1 MAIRIRGNTKNM
13 PEQVDYERLKQI
25 SLFKE
30 LTDTELEI
38 VMRKVFEKPYKK
50 GSTLF
55 VEGMPG
61 EVLYIV
67 TVGGVE
73 ITKKTK
79 DRGEVEV
86 AQLGQGEIVGE
97 MSLIDSGA
105 RTATGKTSMDS
116 KLVVITKKSFNEILE
131 SDPAIAA
138 KILMELLRIVN
149 KRLRV
154 TDKKFE
160 N

>member
-1 MAIRIRGNTKNM
+1 M
-13 PEQVDYERLKQI
+13 PEQVDYDRLKQI
-25 SLFKE
+25 SLFRE
-30 LTDTELEI
+30 LTDSELEI
-38 VMRKVFEKPYKK
+38 VMRKVFEKLYKK
-50 GSTLF
+50 GATLF

-67 TVGGVE
+67 TEGGVE
-73 ITKKTK
+73 VTKKIK
-79 DRGEVEV
+79 SGGEAAI
-86 AQLGQGEIVGE
+86 AQIGPGEIVGE

-116 KLVVITKKSFNEILE
+116 KLVVITKKSFTDILE

-160 N
+160 S

>member
-1 MAIRIRGNTKNM
+1 M
-13 PEQVDYERLKQI
+13 PEQVEYERLKQI
-25 SLFKE
+25 SLFRE
-30 LTDTELEI
+30 LTDAELEI
-38 VMRKVFEKPYKK
+38 VMRKVFEKTYKK

-67 TVGGVE
+67 TEGNVE
-73 ITKKTK
+73 VTKKTK
-79 DRGEVEV
+79 EGGETEV
-86 AQLGQGEIVGE
+86 AQLGTGEIVGE

-105 RTATGKTSMDS
+105 RTATGKTNMDS

-160 N
+160 G

>member
-1 MAIRIRGNTKNM
+1 M

-30 LTDTELEI
+30 LTDAELEI
-38 VMRKVFEKPYKK
+38 VMRKVFEKVYKK

-55 VEGMPG
+55 VEGMTG

-67 TVGGVE
+67 TEGGVE
-73 ITKKTK
+73 VTKKTK
-79 DRGEVEV
+79 GGGEIEV
-86 AQLGQGEIVGE
+86 ASLGPGEIVGE
-97 MSLIDSGA
+97 MSLIDSGN
-105 RTATGKTSMDS
+105 RTATGKTNADS
-116 KLVVITKKSFNEILE
+116 KLIVITKKSFNEILE

-149 KRLRV
+149 RRLRQ

-160 N
+160 G

>member
-1 MAIRIRGNTKNM
+1 M
-13 PEQVDYERLKQI
+13 PEQVDYENIKKI
-25 SLFKE
+25 ALFRE
-30 LTDTELEI
+30 LSDAELEV
-38 VMRKVFEKPYKK
+38 VMRKVFEKTYKK

-61 EVLYIV
+61 EVLYII
-67 TVGGVE
+67 TEGGID

-79 DRGEVEV
+79 EGGEIEI
-86 AQLGQGEIVGE
+86 AKLGPGEIVGE

-105 RTATGKTSMDS
+105 RTASGKTGTDS
-116 KLVVITKKSFNEILE
+116 KLIVVTKKSFNEILE

-138 KILMELLRIVN
+138 KILMELLRVVN
-149 KRLRV
+149 KRLRI

-160 N
+160 G

>member
-1 MAIRIRGNTKNM
+1 M
-13 PEQVDYERLKQI
+13 PEQVDYERLKQM
-25 SLFKE
+25 SLFRE
-30 LTDTELEI
+30 LSDSELEI
-38 VMRKVFEKPYKK
+38 VMRKVFEKTYKK

-67 TVGGVE
+67 TEGAIDV
-73 ITKKTK
+73 TKKTK
-79 DRGEVEV
+79 EGGETTV
-86 AQLGQGEIVGE
+86 ASLGAGEIVGE
-97 MSLIDSGA
+97 MSLIDSGL

-138 KILMELLRIVN
+138 KILMELLRVVN
-149 KRLRV
+149 RRLRA

-160 N
+160 GL